1 MQVVKLYIAF
11 RDALTFEIPV
21 AWIRQ
26 SGAGFH
32 PNTGNRET
40 IRSKKE
46 PIVKF
51 TTSTVKTAIG
61 AAGITAASVV
71 AAAAASAAPPNIQGF
86 GTSEPLIDGPLVTNY
101 TVSNLQPSNVAIPGY
116 TPKGTLYQADI
127 TVRSDAGLVTPMVN
141 DFIARGPNGQNYRVI
156 DKVQAPGSL
165 NPAPIPQGSEST
177 GTLYFDAT
185 GAPPNGVVYN
195 DGMQDILMWTS
206 NVPGTS
212 APNGQPNSPG
222 APQNSAPAPGTLPG
236 PATT

>member
-1 MQVVKLYIAF
+1 VKI
-11 RDALTFEIPV
+11 
-21 AWIRQ
+21 
-26 SGAGFH
+26 
-32 PNTGNRET
+32 
-40 IRSKKE
+40 
-46 PIVKF
+46 
-51 TTSTVKTAIG
+51 TTTTVKTAIG
-61 AAGITAASVV
+61 AAGIAAVSVAS
-71 AAAAASAAPPNIQGF
+71 AAVASAAPPNIQGF

-101 TVSNLQPSNVAIPGY
+101 TVSNLQPSSVAIPGY

-127 TVRSDAGLVTPMVN
+127 TARSDGGLVTPMVN

-177 GTLYFDAT
+177 GTLYFDVT

-195 DGMQDILMWTS
+195 DEMQDILIWTS

-212 APNGQPNSPG
+212 APGAVPNSPS
-222 APQNSAPAPGTLPG
+222 APQNSSPAPGTLPG

>member
-1 MQVVKLYIAF
+1 MP
-11 RDALTFEIPV
+11 IPCGSPE
-21 AWIRQ
+21 WFGDRSKRQ
-26 SGAGFH
+26 GA
-32 PNTGNRET
+32 
-40 IRSKKE
+40 KKE

-51 TTSTVKTAIG
+51 TTTTAKTAIG
-61 AAGITAASVV
+61 AAGIAAASIV
-71 AAAAASAAPPNIQGF
+71 AAATASAAPPNIQGF

-116 TPKGTLYQADI
+116 TPKGTLYQADV
-127 TVRSDAGLVTPMVN
+127 TARSDGGLVTPQVN

-156 DKVQAPGSL
+156 DKVAAPGSL

-177 GTLYFDAT
+177 GKLYFDVT

-212 APNGQPNSPG
+212 APGATPNSPD
-222 APQNSAPAPGTLPG
+222 APQNGAPAPGTLPA
-236 PATT
+236 PAAT